1 MPSSRF
7 IFGTLPW
14 YSVLIVTGVCLA
26 LLLAGREEKRLGLP
40 NDTVVDLALWVIPS
54 GIIGARAY
62 YVAFAWETFRQSPVS
77 ILYIWQ
83 GGLAIYGAVL
93 GGLAAAAL
101 FARIKRLPLHHLT
114 DMIVPGLLLAQAI
127 GRWGNFFN
135 MEAYGL
141 QVTDPAWQFFPAAV
155 LIPGAQGDTWHM
167 ATFFYESLWNAL
179 GFLVLMCCRKRMSRA
194 GDVTLWYF
202 LLYGSGRM
210 MIEGLRTDSLM
221 ATDTLRISQLLS
233 AVLCAAALIIF
244 ISRIA
249 KDTSRRALYLSAAA
263 GVVLALAAAL
273 FPHPT
278 AFTGYELILLAA
290 MFLTAAAAV
299 MLLVR
304 RQHVRV
310 ICCIAAAVV
319 NLLVRWLLAR
329 AALPAWGVSTLLT
342 AALSLLLLTVST
354 CAYTA
359 ADASASQRSSTA
371 S

>member
-14 YSVLIVTGVCLA
+14 YSVLIVAGVCLA
-26 LLLAGREEKRLGLP
+26 LLIAGREEKRLGLP
-40 NDTVVDLALWVIPS
+40 TDSVVDLALWVIPA

-62 YVAFAWETFRQSPVS
+62 YVVFAWETFRQNPVS
-77 ILYIWQ
+77 VLYIWQ

-101 FARIKRLPLHHLT
+101 FSRVKRLPLRRLT

-141 QVTDPAWQFFPAAV
+141 PVTSPAWQFFPAAV

-179 GFLVLMCCRKRMSRA
+179 GFLVLMGCRKRMSRA

-233 AVLCAAALIIF
+233 AVLCTAALCVFVI
-244 ISRIA
+244 RIV
-249 KDTSRRALYLSAAA
+249 KFTTRRVLYASAATGIA
-263 GVVLALAAAL
+263 FALFAAL
-273 FPHPT
+273 LPRPA
-278 AFTGYELILLAA
+278 AFTGYELMLLAA
-290 MFLTAAAAV
+290 MFLTSAAAV
-299 MLLVR
+299 MLLTR
-304 RQHVRV
+304 RQHVQA
-310 ICCIAAAVV
+310 IGCMTAAAV
-319 NLLVRWLLAR
+319 NLLAR
-329 AALPAWGVSTLLT
+329 WVLTRTALPAWGVSTLLT
-342 AALSLLLLTVST
+342 AALSLLLLTAAA

-359 ADASASQRSSTA
+359 AGASSSQRSSTA